1 MKLTLNLL
9 KCKFFVKKIKI
20 LEHQCESNRICLS
33 ENKLTMFQKYSVLT
47 NSVKVLRF
55 CHMLSFLKEYISE
68 QADLSTIM
76 KRAIAEKIRE
86 EIIDEKRRRTKTLT
100 DFN

>member
-1 MKLTLNLL
+1 MKLTLNPL

-20 LEHQCESNRICLS
+20 LEYQCELNRICLS

-55 CHMLSFLKEYISE
+55 CHILSFLKGYISE
-68 QADLSTIM
+68 QVNLSIII
-76 KRAIAEKIRE
+76 KRVIVEKIRE
-86 EIIDEKRRRTKTLT
+86 EIINEKRRRTKTLT